1 MKTPADLVL
10 PSFIGDA
17 LSLGPHWIYNPGK
30 IARLYPDGVKS
41 YDKPQTDYHP
51 GKGAGDFTH
60 YGDQTLALLHSLV
73 LHSSLGR
80 WTADHWRADWQTFW
94 QGDPSSYRDG
104 ATTKT
109 LENLAAGITT
119 PSDSNDLA
127 GASRLAP
134 VIAAGLG
141 GPLDRQVAMARAQT
155 EVTHGD
161 GAVVDSAEFFARAT
175 AAVTEGAGFDEA
187 FETAAAADYA
197 ALPAVDWL
205 ARGRAAVEGDLQEQA
220 KTLGLT
226 CHIPEAFPLTITL
239 ALRFEN
245 DPLEALSANALTG
258 GDSAAR
264 GMVLGLLSGAKH
276 GLAGFPAE
284 LVENLNAATRIE
296 ALLSLLGPAAAPR
309 TEKTSFPNPLGDKL
323 DAVIDFPA
331 GPPRAFAL
339 FAHCFTCGKNLRA
352 ANRIGRSLAEAGIA
366 TLRFDFT
373 GLGAS
378 GGDFAD
384 TSFLTNLDDLLAA
397 AGFLREQHQA
407 PAILI
412 GHSLG
417 GAAALAAAAKVPEC
431 RAVATIGAPADP
443 EHVTHLLDADLD
455 SIRSA
460 GKAVVT
466 LAGRKFTV
474 GSRFLD
480 DFAEHCQPCA
490 IAELERDLLIL
501 HAPGDSIVP
510 VDNARRI
517 YEAARHPKS
526 FVSLASADHLLSNA
540 DDADYTARL
549 IAAWATR
556 ALA

>member
-1 MKTPADLVL
+1 MTPADLVL

-30 IARLYPDGVKS
+30 IRRLYPDGINT
-41 YDKPQTDYHP
+41 YDKPQTEYHA
-51 GKGAGDFTH
+51 GKDAGDFTH
-60 YGDQTLALLHSLV
+60 YGDQTLVLLHSLA
-73 LHSSLGR
+73 LHTSLGG
-80 WTADHWRADWQTFW
+80 WTAENWRADWQRFW
-94 QGDPSSYRDG
+94 QGNPTSYRDG
-104 ATTKT
+104 ATTRT
-109 LENLAAGITT
+109 LENLNAGLDI

-127 GASRLAP
+127 GASRIAP
-134 VIAAGLG
+134 VVAAGLG
-141 GPLDRQVAMARAQT
+141 GPLDWQVAMARGQT

-161 GAVVDSAEFFARAT
+161 AAVIDSAEFFTRAT
-175 AAVTEGAGFDEA
+175 VAVIGGASFDEA
-187 FETAAAADYA
+187 FDQAAAADYA
-197 ALPAVDWL
+197 DLPATNWL
-205 ARGRAAVEGDLQEQA
+205 SQARAAVNGELQESA
-220 KTLGLT
+220 NALGLT
-226 CHIPEAFPLTITL
+226 CHVPEAFPLTLVI
-239 ALRFEN
+239 ALRLED
-245 DPLEALSANALTG
+245 DPAGALSANALVG
-258 GDSAAR
+258 GDSSAR
-264 GMVLGLLSGAKH
+264 GMLLGLLLGAKY

-284 LVENLNAATRIE
+284 WTEQLRAGPRIE
-296 ALLSLLGPAAAPR
+296 SLLAILGPAPEPR
-309 TEKTSFPNPLGDKL
+309 TEKARFPNPLGEDL

-378 GGDFAD
+378 GGDFAE

-397 AGFLREQHQA
+397 AGFLRDHHQA

-417 GAAALAAAAKVPEC
+417 GSAVLAAAGKIPEC
-431 RAVATIGAPADP
+431 KAVATIGAPSDP
-443 EHVTHLLDADLD
+443 EHVVHLFDGDLE

-460 GKAVVT
+460 GKAVVS
-466 LAGRKFTV
+466 LAGRKFTI

-490 IAELERDLLIL
+490 IAELKRDLLIL

-510 VDNARRI
+510 IDNARRI

-526 FVSLASADHLLSNA
+526 FVSLADADHLLGNPA
-540 DDADYTARL
+540 DADYVARL

>member
-1 MKTPADLVL
+1 MTPADLVL

-30 IARLYPDGVKS
+30 IRRLYPDGVKI
-41 YDKPQTDYHP
+41 YDKPQTEYHA
-51 GKGAGDFTH
+51 GKEAGDFTH
-60 YGDQTLALLHSLV
+60 YGDQTLALLHSLA
-73 LHSSLGR
+73 LHTSLGG
-80 WTADHWRADWQTFW
+80 WTVENWRADWQRFW
-94 QGDPSSYRDG
+94 QGDPNSYRDG
-104 ATTKT
+104 ATTRT
-109 LENLAAGITT
+109 LENLNAGLDT

-127 GASRLAP
+127 GASRIAP
-134 VIAAGLG
+134 VVAAGLG
-141 GPLDRQVAMARAQT
+141 GPLGWQVTRARAQT
-155 EVTHGD
+155 GLTHGD
-161 GAVVDSAEFFARAT
+161 GAVVDSAEFFTRAT
-175 AAVTEGAGFDEA
+175 VAVTEGASFDEA
-187 FETAAAADYA
+187 FEKAAAADYQS
-197 ALPAVDWL
+197 LPATEWL
-205 ARGRAAVEGDLQEQA
+205 AQGRAAVTGDLQENA
-220 KTLGLT
+220 NALGLT
-226 CHIPEAFPLTITL
+226 CHVPEAFPLTLAI
-239 ALRFEN
+239 ALRFED
-245 DPLEALSANALTG
+245 DPLEALSANALAG
-258 GDSAAR
+258 GDSSAR
-264 GMVLGLLSGAKH
+264 GMLLGMLLGAKH
-276 GLAGFPAE
+276 GLAGFPAD
-284 LVENLNAATRIE
+284 LVENLRAGCRIE
-296 ALLSLLGPAAAPR
+296 SLLNLLGPTPQPR
-309 TEKTSFPNPLGDKL
+309 TEKASFPNPLGENL

-339 FAHCFTCGKNLRA
+339 FAHCFTCGKSLRA

-378 GGDFAD
+378 GGDFAE

-397 AGFLREQHQA
+397 AGFLRDQHRA

-417 GAAALAAAAKVPEC
+417 GAAVLAAAGKIPEC

-443 EHVTHLLDADLD
+443 EHVVHLFDGDLE

-460 GKAVVT
+460 GKAVVS
-466 LAGRKFTV
+466 LAGRKFTI

-480 DFAEHCQPCA
+480 DFSEHCQPCA
-490 IAELERDLLIL
+490 IANLKRDLLIL

-510 VDNARRI
+510 IDNARRI

-526 FVSLASADHLLSNA
+526 FVSLASADHLLTTPA
-540 DDADYTARL
+540 DADYAATV